1 VDSIE
6 ILTRVIAMLE
16 PLLKKLDTSYTEC
29 GECKQKHYTNWK
41 EKKAFDAI
49 QAAITKAEMA
59 KKNLEE
65 GR

>member
-6 ILTRVIAMLE
+6 ILTAVIKMLKPVLE
-16 PLLKKLDTSYTEC
+16 KLDISHTQC
-29 GECKQKHYTNWK
+29 GECQQKHYTNWK